1 MKRLIKKKL
10 FQLKMKVIE
19 RSVQEIG
26 QSLLVS
32 LPKAWTKQLHLRK
45 GSTVKMIISE
55 QGNLSFA
62 PEFSQSEER
71 KEANIVFDQH
81 LGRRFFR
88 EYFLGN
94 ERITVQG
101 KISDKQKQEFHHFLN
116 NFMNVQVIEESK
128 DKIVVKCFKINE
140 LTVDEC
146 LNRMF
151 YLSLNLM
158 QEGYKKEITVTAKK
172 FYYMLVMQI
181 RRFLTEGK
189 FTKENE
195 MPLIR
200 ALDYRMAAEKVD
212 RIIRL
217 TETSTV
223 PKDIYEYYAKS
234 FSYFRNNDYEKA
246 LHLWNEEKQLQER
259 YSRLKGPKREAFLNI
274 ISLAREISMLI
285 R

>member
-1 MKRLIKKKL
+1 
-10 FQLKMKVIE
+10 MKVIE
-19 RSVQEIG
+19 RSLQEIG

-32 LPKAWTKQLHLRK
+32 LPKSWTKQLHLRK
-45 GSTVKMIISE
+45 GSILKMIISG
-55 QGNLSFA
+55 QGNLSIA
-62 PEFSQSEER
+62 PEFTQSEEK
-71 KEANIVFDQH
+71 KEASIVFDQH
-81 LGRRFFR
+81 VRRRFFR
-88 EYFLGN
+88 EYFFGN
-94 ERITVQG
+94 EKITVHG
-101 KISDKQKQEFHHFLN
+101 KVPDKQKQEFHKFLN
-116 NFMNVQVIEESK
+116 NFMNVQVIEETK
-128 DKIVVKCFKINE
+128 DKIVLKCFKIDE

-158 QEGYKKEITVTAKK
+158 QEGHKKEITVTAKK

-200 ALDYRMAAEKVD
+200 ALDYRMAAEKID
-212 RIIRL
+212 RIIRF
-217 TETSTV
+217 TESGIV
-223 PKDIYEYYAKS
+223 PDDVREYYTKA

-246 LHLWNEEKQLQER
+246 LHLWNEEKKLQEK
-259 YSRLKGPKREAFLNI
+259 YQRLKVGPKQDALLNI
-274 ISLAREISMLI
+274 LSLAREISMLI

>member
-1 MKRLIKKKL
+1 
-10 FQLKMKVIE
+10 MKVIE

-55 QGNLSFA
+55 QGNLSIA
-62 PEFSQSEER
+62 PELTKSDEK

-81 LGRRFFR
+81 VRRRFFR
-88 EYFLGN
+88 EYFFGN
-94 ERITVQG
+94 EQITVHG
-101 KISDKQKQEFHHFLN
+101 KVCDKQKHEFHEFLN
-116 NFMNVQVIEESK
+116 NFMNVQVIEETK
-128 DKIVVKCFKINE
+128 DKIVVKCFKIDE

-146 LNRMF
+146 LSRMF

-158 QEGYKKEITVTAKK
+158 QEGHKEEITITAKK

-200 ALDYRMAAEKVD
+200 ALAYRMAAEKID
-212 RIIRL
+212 RIIRF
-217 TETSTV
+217 TEAGTV
-223 PKDIYEYYAKS
+223 PEDIRDYYSKA

-246 LHLWNEEKQLQER
+246 LHLWNEEKKLQEK
-259 YSRLKGPKREAFLNI
+259 YKQLKAGSKR
-274 ISLAREISMLI
+274 
-285 R
+285 

>member
-1 MKRLIKKKL
+1 MR
-10 FQLKMKVIE
+10 VIE

-32 LPKAWTKQLHLRK
+32 LPKAWTKQLHLQK
-45 GSTVKMIISE
+45 GSTLKMIISE
-55 QGNLSFA
+55 QGNLTIA
-62 PEFSQSEER
+62 PEFVQSEEK
-71 KEANIVFDQH
+71 KEASIVFDQH
-81 LGRRFFR
+81 VRRRFFR
-88 EYFLGN
+88 EYFFGN
-94 ERITVQG
+94 EKITILG
-101 KISDKQKQEFHHFLN
+101 KASEKQKQDFHEFLN
-116 NFMNVQVIEESK
+116 NFMNVQVIEETK
-128 DKIVVKCFKINE
+128 DKIVVKCFKIDE

-158 QEGYKKEITVTAKK
+158 QEGSKKEIITTAKK

-200 ALDYRMAAEKVD
+200 ALDYRMAAEKID

-217 TETSTV
+217 TESEII
-223 PKDIYEYYAKS
+223 PEDICDYYSKA

-246 LHLWNEEKQLQER
+246 LHLWNEEKKLQEK
-259 YSRLKGPKREAFLNI
+259 YQRLKGSKREALLNVI
-274 ISLAREISMLI
+274 RLAREISMLI

>member
-1 MKRLIKKKL
+1 
-10 FQLKMKVIE
+10 MKVIE
-19 RSVQEIG
+19 RSLQEIG

-32 LPKAWTKQLHLRK
+32 LPKPWTKQLHLRK

-55 QGNLSFA
+55 QGNLSIA
-62 PEFSQSEER
+62 PELTKSDEK

-81 LGRRFFR
+81 VRRRFFR
-88 EYFLGN
+88 EYFFGN
-94 ERITVQG
+94 EKITVHG
-101 KISDKQKQEFHHFLN
+101 KVSEKQKHEFHDFLN
-116 NFMNVQVIEESK
+116 NFMNVQVIEETK
-128 DKIVVKCFKINE
+128 DKIVVKCFKIDE

-146 LNRMF
+146 LSRMF

-158 QEGYKKEITVTAKK
+158 QEGHKEEITITAKK

-200 ALDYRMAAEKVD
+200 ALDYRMAA
-212 RIIRL
+212 
-217 TETSTV
+217 
-223 PKDIYEYYAKS
+223 

-246 LHLWNEEKQLQER
+246 LHLWNEERTLQEK
-259 YSRLKGPKREAFLNI
+259 YQRLKAGAKCEALLSI
-274 ISLAREISMLI
+274 LGLAREISMLI

>member
-1 MKRLIKKKL
+1 
-10 FQLKMKVIE
+10 MKVIE

-32 LPKAWTKQLHLRK
+32 LPKPWTKQLHLRK

-55 QGNLSFA
+55 QGNLSIA
-62 PEFSQSEER
+62 PEFVQPDEK

-81 LGRRFFR
+81 VRRRFFR
-88 EYFLGN
+88 EYFFGN
-94 ERITVQG
+94 EKITVQG
-101 KISDKQKQEFHHFLN
+101 RVSEKQKQEFHDFLS
-116 NFMNVQVIEESK
+116 NFMNVQVIEETK
-128 DKIVVKCFKINE
+128 DKIVVKCFKIDE

-151 YLSLNLM
+151 YLSLNLL
-158 QEGYKKEITVTAKK
+158 QEGHKKEITVTAKK

-200 ALDYRMAAEKVD
+200 ALDYRMAAEKID
-212 RIIRL
+212 RIIKSA
-217 TETSTV
+217 EAGIV
-223 PKDIYEYYAKS
+223 PKDIIEYYTKA

-246 LHLWNEEKQLQER
+246 LHLWEEEKLLQEK
-259 YSRLKGPKREAFLNI
+259 YQRLKVGSKREALLNI
-274 ISLAREISMLI
+274 LGLAREISMLI